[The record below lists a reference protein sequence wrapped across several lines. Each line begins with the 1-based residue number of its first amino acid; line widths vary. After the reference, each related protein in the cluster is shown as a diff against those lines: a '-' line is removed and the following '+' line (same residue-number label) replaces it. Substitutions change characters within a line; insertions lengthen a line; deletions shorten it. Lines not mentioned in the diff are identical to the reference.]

1 VPILAPSILA
11 ADFGQLETHCRE
23 ALKAGADW
31 LHIDVMD
38 GHFVPNITIGP
49 LIVRALKPLA
59 DDMGAVLDV
68 HLMIDQPERYVDAF
82 AEAGADI
89 LTVHVEATRHLHR
102 TIQAIRQAG
111 MRPGVTLNP
120 ATSLSTLEEVIGDV
134 DLALI
139 MSVNPGFGG
148 QGYIPE
154 ATRKIERLRRMLDDS
169 GSRAFL
175 EVDGGVKPS
184 NVYEVVS
191 AGADVIVAGSAVFKG
206 ADGVAANIQAFHRA
220 WSTSV

>member
-1 VPILAPSILA
+1 LPLLAPSILA
-11 ADFGQLETHCRE
+11 ADFGRLETHCRE
-23 ALKAGADW
+23 ALEGGAEW
-31 LHIDVMD
+31 LHVDVMD
-38 GHFVPNITIGP
+38 GNFVPNITIGP

-59 DDMGAVLDV
+59 GELSAVLDV
-68 HLMIDQPERYVDAF
+68 HLMIDQPERYVEAF

-89 LTVHVEATRHLHR
+89 LTVHVEATKHLHG
-102 TIQAIRQAG
+102 TIQAIRKAG

-120 ATSLSTLEEVIGDV
+120 ATSLSTLEDVIGDV

-148 QGYIPE
+148 QAYIPQS
-154 ATRKIERLRRMLDDS
+154 TRKIERLRRMLDDS

-184 NVYEVVS
+184 NVYDVVS
-191 AGADVIVAGSAVFKG
+191 AGADVIVAGSAVFRG
-206 ADGVAANIQAFHRA
+206 AEGVAANIQAFHRA